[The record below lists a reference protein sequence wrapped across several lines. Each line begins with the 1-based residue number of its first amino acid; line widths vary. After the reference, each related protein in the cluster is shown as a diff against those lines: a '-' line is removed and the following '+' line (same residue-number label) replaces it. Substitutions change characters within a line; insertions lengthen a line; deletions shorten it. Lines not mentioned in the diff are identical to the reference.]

1 MKRLNRMVSGIA
13 ALAFILPSFARAED
27 KSIYGDDNRL
37 DYFEAPADM
46 KELAKSVVSFWKNEH
61 VRIDGDRARVATANF
76 GDAVGLCPSE
86 RFREQPVGAFCS
98 GSLVGEDLVM
108 TAGHCITD
116 EASCAGAKLVF
127 GYAVTER
134 GKAANTTVPASDV
147 YSCKKIVKRDLDK
160 PPTGT
165 VGIIGAIVGNV
176 LDTTGPDYA
185 LIQLDRKV
193 TGRRPLPINRGS
205 KIKEGA
211 GVFVIGHPVGLPLK
225 VAGDAKVRSSKFM
238 RAHFTTD
245 LDTFGGNSGSPVFNV
260 RTKLIEG
267 ILVRGGTDF
276 VKSPEGCTI
285 SYSVGQNDGKGEAVT
300 HVSVLK
306 DHIPA
311 FKSAEEATRTVEL
324 SPEDTEFEPLE
335 RTVSFD

>member
-46 KELAKSVVSFWKNEH
+46 KELARSVVSLWKNEH
-61 VRIDGDRARVATANF
+61 VRVDGGTARVATANF
-76 GDAVGLCPSE
+76 GEAVGLCPSE

-108 TAGHCITD
+108 TAGHCIVD
-116 EASCAGAKLVF
+116 EAQCADTRLVF

-134 GKAANTTVPASDV
+134 GKAANTTVPAADV
-147 YSCKKIVKRDLDK
+147 YSCKKIIKRDLDK

-165 VGIIGAIVGNV
+165 VGLIGAIVGNI

-193 TGRRPLPINRGS
+193 TDRRPLPINRGS
-205 KIKEGA
+205 KVKQGT

-225 VAGDAKVRSSKFM
+225 VAGDARVRSSKFM
-238 RAHFTTD
+238 RAHFTAD

-260 RTKLIEG
+260 KTKKIEG

-276 VKSPEGCTI
+276 VKSPEGCTV

-306 DHIPA
+306 DYIPS
-311 FKSAEEATRTVEL
+311 FKSAPETSKLVEL

>member
-1 MKRLNRMVSGIA
+1 
-13 ALAFILPSFARAED
+13 
-27 KSIYGDDNRL
+27 
-37 DYFEAPADM
+37 
-46 KELAKSVVSFWKNEH
+46 
-61 VRIDGDRARVATANF
+61 
-76 GDAVGLCPSE
+76 
-86 RFREQPVGAFCS
+86 
-98 GSLVGEDLVM
+98 
-108 TAGHCITD
+108 D
-116 EASCAGAKLVF
+116 EAACADTKLVF
-127 GYAVTER
+127 GYAVTAR
-134 GKAANTTVPASDV
+134 GKAADTAVPASDV
-147 YSCKKIVKRDLDK
+147 YSCKKIIKRDLDK
-160 PPTGT
+160 PPSGAI
-165 VGIIGAIVGNV
+165 GLIGAIVGNV

-193 TGRRPLPINRGS
+193 TGRKPLPINRGR

-225 VAGDAKVRSSKFM
+225 VAGDARVRSSKFM

-260 RTKLIEG
+260 KTKKIEG

-276 VKSPEGCTI
+276 AKSPEGCTV

-306 DHIPA
+306 DYIPS
-311 FKSAEEATRTVEL
+311 FKSAAETPKTVEL

-335 RTVSFD
+335 RAVSFD

>member
-1 MKRLNRMVSGIA
+1 MKSLNRMVSGIT
-13 ALAFILPSFARAED
+13 ALAFILPSFAKAED
-27 KSIYGDDNRL
+27 KSIYGEDNRL

-46 KELAKSVVSFWKNEH
+46 KEMARSVVSLWKNEH
-61 VRIDGDRARVATANF
+61 VRVDGNTARVATANF
-76 GDAVGLCPSE
+76 GEALGLCPSE

-98 GSLVGEDLVM
+98 GSLVGEDLIM
-108 TAGHCITD
+108 TAGHCVLD
-116 EASCAGAKLVF
+116 EAQCSDTKFVF
-127 GYAVTER
+127 GYAVAER
-134 GKAANTTVPASDV
+134 GKAAVTAFPASDV
-147 YSCKKIVKRDLDK
+147 YSCKKIIKRDLDK
-160 PPTGT
+160 QPTNT
-165 VGIIGAIVGNV
+165 VGLIGAIVGNL

-193 TGRRPLPINRGS
+193 SGRKPLPINRGS
-205 KIKEGA
+205 KVKEGA

-225 VAGDAKVRSSKFM
+225 VAGDARVRASKFM
-238 RAHFTTD
+238 RAHFTAD

-311 FKSAEEATRTVEL
+311 FKSAEEAPKTVEL
-324 SPEDTEFEPLE
+324 SPEETEFEPLE
-335 RTVSFD
+335 RTVSFE